1 MEIIREEY
9 HEPQIEVLPF
19 GFEDVITT
27 SNLLEPDM

>member
-1 MEIIREEY
+1 MEVIRDDY
-9 HEPQIEVLPF
+9 YEPQIEVLLF